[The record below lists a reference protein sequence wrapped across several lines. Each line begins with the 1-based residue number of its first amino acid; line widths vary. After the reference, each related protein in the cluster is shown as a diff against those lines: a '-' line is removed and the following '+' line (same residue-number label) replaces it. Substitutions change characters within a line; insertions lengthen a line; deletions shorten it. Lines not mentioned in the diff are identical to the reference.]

1 MTAEAAIDND
11 TNNSKTVLLAEDNAT
26 TRRCIKAHLELIGYN
41 VIDTV
46 SNGELAVEMAHQLK
60 PSLIILDFKM
70 PKLNGIEAAKLINAE
85 NPTPIILITGH
96 SDEKLTEEAIE
107 AGITTYLVKPVTKK
121 QLIPSLKLAYARFE
135 QFKALSDEVANL
147 SDAMETRKL
156 IEKAKGILMQR
167 CSIGEAE
174 AFKLLQ
180 SHSQKENKKMKEI
193 AHMVID
199 ASKLI

>member
-41 VIDTV
+41 VVDTV
-46 SNGELAVEMAHQLK
+46 SNGELAVEMARQLK
-60 PSLIILDFKM
+60 PSLVILDFKM

-96 SDEKLTEEAIE
+96 SDDKLTSEAIE

-121 QLIPSLKLAYARFE
+121 QLIPSLKLAYARFD
-135 QFKALSDEVANL
+135 QCKALKDEVATL
-147 SDAMETRKL
+147 SEAMETRKL

>member
-1 MTAEAAIDND
+1 MTAEPAMKNEID
-11 TNNSKTVLLAEDNAT
+11 NSKTILLAEDNAT

-46 SNGELAVEMAHQLK
+46 SNGEAAVEMARQLK
-60 PSLIILDFKM
+60 PSLVILDFKM
-70 PKLNGIEAAKLINAE
+70 PKLNGIEAAKLINAD

-96 SDEKLTEEAIE
+96 SDDKLTNEAIE

-121 QLIPSLKLAYARFE
+121 QLIPSIKLAYARFE
-135 QFKALSDEVANL
+135 QCQALSEEVANL

-156 IEKAKGILMQR
+156 IEKAKGILMKR